1 MTSYQKE
8 TELKSFDC
16 LSPLAMFKVDAECPC
31 NSASVFSVCSSQ
43 IQKSVIDDT
52 GVTEREMAAASCQVK
67 LQVGG

>member
-8 TELKSFDC
+8 AELKVSDC
-16 LSPLAMFKVDAECPC
+16 LSLLAMFKADAEGPC

-43 IQKSVIDDT
+43 IQKSVIDGT

-67 LQVGG
+67 LQMGG